1 MRRALLLASLA
12 AVLATP
18 SRFWAAPDA
27 DDTRLLSM
35 PAVSK
40 EHIAFVYAGDLWAC
54 DLKGENVRR
63 LTRAADP
70 GSEAYPVPCFSP
82 DGRTLA
88 FSGHYNGNFDVYT
101 IPVAGGIPTRL
112 TWHPGWDFVRGWTG
126 DGSAVL
132 FVSQRELHLGT
143 GAHPYTVTMGGGFP
157 TPLPVPHASDVCY
170 SPDGARVAYTP
181 QWDMSREWKNYRG
194 GMASRILI
202 MRLSD
207 CSVGQVPQPATR
219 CNDTHPC
226 WVGDT
231 IYFRSDRNGEFNL
244 FAYQTMTKS
253 VQQLTHFE
261 DFPVISVNAGGG
273 NLVFE
278 QAGYIHLFDPR
289 TRQSQRLRIGVP
301 SDLPERRPRFVQG
314 KGTRY
319 VRNGSISPSGARAVF
334 EFRGEII
341 TVPAAKGDARN
352 LTNTPGV
359 HERSPAWSPDGASL
373 AYFSD
378 AGGEYSLHVRPADG
392 KGKARAYK
400 VAGAGFYE
408 DPVWS
413 PDSKKIAYVDNAWT
427 LYFLDLAN
435 GEVKKVA
442 AEPILAPSDLRSL
455 RAAWSPD
462 SNWIAYALGNK
473 SAYRLVYVYSLAEDR
488 SHAVT
493 DGMSDAT
500 EPAFDA
506 SGNYLY
512 FFASTDAGPV
522 NAWFNLSRA
531 DMRATRS
538 LYLAL
543 LRKDT
548 PSPLIRQSDE
558 EKGTADKHKLDQA
571 DAKQPAPVKIDFDG
585 LDRRLLPF
593 PLSAGDYRK
602 LRTGAAGVVLYLA
615 YPPPL
620 PGEAEPANAT
630 LMRYDLTKPSGE
642 TLVSKITSYGPTPD
656 GKKALIRVGET
667 LSIVE
672 LNPGADPGKGKLKM
686 EAMSVRIEPAAE
698 WQQIFDEAWRI
709 NRDYFYDPGM
719 HGADW
724 PAMKKKYAAFL
735 PHVTSTDDL
744 YRVIR
749 WMLSELSVSHSRA
762 YPDEEAE
769 GRRTVPGGLLGADY
783 EIAHGRYRFK
793 KVYGGVAW
801 WPKLRSPLTAPG
813 VNVKA
818 GEYLLGV
825 RGVDLKPPTNLYA
838 LFENTADKSIE
849 LTVGPNPDGSAS
861 RVVTVEPLSDEHALR
876 TLDWVEGNMKKV
888 HDATKGRVAYV
899 YIPDTGKTGHAYFK
913 RYFYSQLDKEAV
925 ILDERFNTG
934 GSWGDYYL
942 DHLRRPFSSYWAMR
956 YGTDLRSPSAAILG
970 PKVMLI
976 NEPAGSGGDGLA
988 FMFRQSKFGLLIGK
1002 RTWGGEVGTLG
1013 FPRLMDGGTVT
1024 APNFALWS
1032 PEGGWVV
1039 ENEGVPPDIEV
1050 EQSPAAVRAGRD
1062 PQLEKAI
1069 ETIMKE
1075 LERNSPATPVRPR
1088 YPVRVRKPL

>member
-1 MRRALLLASLA
+1 
-12 AVLATP
+12 
-18 SRFWAAPDA
+18 
-27 DDTRLLSM
+27 M
-35 PAVSK
+35 PAVNK
-40 EHIAFVYAGDLWAC
+40 DHIAFVYAGDLWTC
-54 DLKGENVRR
+54 DLKGTNVRR
-63 LTRAADP
+63 LTSVSDP

-101 IPVAGGIPTRL
+101 IPVVGGIPTRL
-112 TWHPGWDFVRGWTG
+112 TWHPGWDFVRGWTP

-132 FVSQRELHLGT
+132 FISQRELHLGT
-143 GAHPYTVTMGGGFP
+143 GVHPYTVPADGGFP
-157 TPLPVPHASDVCY
+157 TQLPIPHASDVCY
-170 SPDGARVAYTP
+170 SPDGTHVAYTP
-181 QWDMSREWKNYRG
+181 QWDSSRQWKNYRG

-207 CSVGQVPQPATR
+207 CSVKQVPQPATR

-226 WVGDT
+226 WIDDT

-244 FAYQTMTKS
+244 FAYGTRTKT
-253 VQQLTHFE
+253 VEQLTHFK
-261 DFPVISVNAGGG
+261 DFPVISLNAGGG
-273 NLVFE
+273 NVVFD
-278 QAGYIHLFDPR
+278 QAGYIHLFDPH
-289 TRQSQRLRIGVP
+289 TRQSRRLKIGVP
-301 SDLPERRPRFVQG
+301 ADLRDRRPRFVLG
-314 KGTRY
+314 KGTKY
-319 VRNGSISPSGARAVF
+319 VRNGDISPSSARAVF

-341 TVPAAKGDARN
+341 TVPAEKGDPRN

-359 HERSPAWSPDGASL
+359 HERSPAWSPDGASI

-378 AGGEYSLHVRPADG
+378 EGGEYALHVRPADG

-400 VAGAGFYE
+400 LAGAGFYE

-413 PDSKKIAYVDNAWT
+413 PDSKKIAFVDNAWT
-427 LYFLDLAN
+427 LYWVDLAN
-435 GEVKKVA
+435 GAVKKVA

-455 RAAWSPD
+455 RAAWAPD

-473 SAYRLVYVYSLAEDR
+473 SAYRVVHVYSLAEDK

-506 SGNYLY
+506 SGKYLY
-512 FFASTDAGPV
+512 FLASTDAGPV

-548 PSPLIRQSDE
+548 PSPFARESDE
-558 EKGTADKHKLDQA
+558 EQGAAAKPKPDLA
-571 DAKQPAPVKIDFDG
+571 DAKNPKPVKIDFDG
-585 LDRRLLPF
+585 LDRRLLYF
-593 PLSAGDYRK
+593 PLPPGDYRQ
-602 LRTGAAGVVLYLA
+602 LRTGAAGFLFYLA
-615 YPPPL
+615 HPPTL
-620 PGEAEPANAT
+620 PSETGPAKAT
-630 LMRYDLTKPSGE
+630 LMRYDLTKRKSE
-642 TLVSKITSYGPTPD
+642 TLVSNITSYRPTAD
-656 GKKALIRVGET
+656 GKKALVHAGET
-667 LSIVE
+667 LSIVD
-672 LNPGADPGKGKLKM
+672 LNPGADPSKSKLKM
-686 EAMSVRIEPAAE
+686 EAVSVRVDPVAE
-698 WQQIFDEAWRI
+698 WQQIFEEAWRM

-724 PAMKKKYAAFL
+724 PAMKKKYGAFL
-735 PHVTSTDDL
+735 PHLTSSADL

-762 YPDEEAE
+762 YLDEKLEE
-769 GRRTVPGGLLGADY
+769 SRTVPGGLLGADY

-801 WPKLRSPLTAPG
+801 WPKLRAPLTAPG
-813 VNVKA
+813 VDVKA
-818 GEYLLGV
+818 GEYLLAV
-825 RGVDLKPPTNLYA
+825 RGIDLKPPANLYA
-838 LFENTADKSIE
+838 FFENTADKSIE
-849 LTVGPNPDGSAS
+849 ITVGANPDGSGA
-861 RVVTVEPLSDEHALR
+861 RTVTVEPLADENELR
-876 TLDWVEGNMKKV
+876 TLDWVEGNRKKV
-888 HDATKGRVAYV
+888 HAATNGRVAYV

-934 GSWGDYYL
+934 GAWGDYYL
-942 DHLRRPFSSYWAMR
+942 DHLRKPFSSFWAMR
-956 YGTDLRSPSAAILG
+956 YGADLRSPSATILG
-970 PKVMLI
+970 PRVMLI

-988 FMFRQSKFGLLIGK
+988 FMFRQSKLGRLIGK

-1013 FPRLMDGGTVT
+1013 FPRLIDGGTVT
-1024 APNFALWS
+1024 APNFALWA
-1032 PEGGWVV
+1032 PDAGWVV

-1050 EQSPAAVRAGRD
+1050 EQTPAAVVAGRD

-1069 ETIMKE
+1069 EVILKE
-1075 LERNSPATPVRPR
+1075 LEKNPPRKGRRPP
-1088 YPVRVRKPL
+1088 YPVRVKKQSSP